1 MVLKAELHTHLE
13 GTASPE
19 LVKHLAHRNTMSLPT
34 DLFNTDDTY
43 KWTTFLEF
51 LKAYDLAS
59 SVIKTPEDYRDVTY
73 DYLKQCAQQNTIYVE
88 VMSSPDHAAMAGMGY
103 QDHLDGI
110 VQGIEDA
117 QRDFDIIGRIIVT
130 CVRHLG
136 PERSLVVAKQITGA
150 LHPFVVGFG
159 MGGDENAHH
168 PSDFAPAF
176 NLCHEA
182 GLPCNVHAGEM
193 AGPESVHAALD
204 HLPVKR
210 IGHGVRSIED
220 SNLVQR
226 LIDQNITLEVCPGS
240 NIALGVYPNFAE
252 HPFLKLKD
260 AGCKVT
266 LSSDDPPFFNTSISR
281 EYGIASE
288 HFALSDDE
296 LIDITRTSLENSFA
310 DQKTKDK
317 LLARL

>member
-1 MVLKAELHTHLE
+1 MVLKAELHSHLE

-19 LVKHLAHRNTMSLPT
+19 LVKRLAKRNSMSLPAE
-34 DLFNTDDTY
+34 LFKNDGTF

-51 LKAYDLAS
+51 LNAYDLAS

-73 DYLKQCAQQNTIYVE
+73 DYLRQCAEQGTIYAE
-88 VMSSPDHAAMAGMGY
+88 VMSSPDHAAMAGMSY
-103 QDHLDGI
+103 QNHLDGI

-117 QRDFDIIGRIIVT
+117 QSDFDIVGRLIVT

-136 PERSLVVAKQITGA
+136 PERSIEVAKQTVA
-150 LHPFVVGFG
+150 SPHPLVVGFG

-168 PSDFAPAF
+168 PSDFSTAF
-176 NLCHEA
+176 NTANES
-182 GLPCNVHAGEM
+182 GLLCNVHAGEM

-220 SNLVQR
+220 PNLVQR

-252 HPFLKLKD
+252 HPFLKLKE

-266 LSSDDPPFFNTSISR
+266 LSSDDPPFFHTTIGN
-281 EYGIASE
+281 EYRIAAN
-288 HFALSDDE
+288 HFSLSDNE
-296 LIDITRTSLENSFA
+296 LTEITKISLENSFA

-317 LLARL
+317 LIARL